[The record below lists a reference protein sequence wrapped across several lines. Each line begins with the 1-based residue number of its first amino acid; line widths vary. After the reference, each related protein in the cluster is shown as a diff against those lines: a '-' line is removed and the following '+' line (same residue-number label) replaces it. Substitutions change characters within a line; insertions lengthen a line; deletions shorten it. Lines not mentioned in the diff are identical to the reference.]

1 MNDSLYLYGLSHKTA
16 PVEVRE
22 RLAFSDELCRA
33 ALPELNAAAGVN
45 EALIISTCNRLEL
58 IVESSLD
65 ERRTK
70 EIVVDF
76 LCRTHKIRASEFA
89 GYCYQISGAAAVKHL
104 FRVASSLDSMIVGEE
119 QIVGQVRKAYALA
132 AEARAAGTFLHKLL
146 HHAFRVAK
154 RVRSETRIAK
164 NSVSAAS
171 AAVELGK
178 NVFGSLRNKSA
189 LVVGA
194 GEMAERAVKNLVQ
207 AGANRITVANRTP
220 TAARKLADDF
230 GIEVVDFR
238 LLGENLCQAD
248 ITVCTTS
255 AEHFVITNEMIEKAV
270 ACRNQPTVL
279 VDITLP
285 RNVEQPVH
293 PIENLYLYD
302 LDDLTPC
309 LQEKCR
315 EQDRAIAH
323 AEHIISEEVKLFQ
336 RTLKATEAGKR
347 LGLIRDKMQQTAKQ
361 EFSKQR
367 YGLGDLSPE
376 QEQAV
381 ERLLISAVNKIADPI
396 LYGLRKSQKQHESS
410 EFIDILSHII
420 GEGEMKMEN

>member
-22 RLAFSDELCRA
+22 RLAFNDELCRA
-33 ALPELNAAAGVN
+33 ALPELNANAGVN

-89 GYCYQISGAAAVKHL
+89 DYCYQISGAAAVKHL

-132 AEARAAGTFLHKLL
+132 AEAHTAGTFLHKLL

-178 NVFGSLRNKSA
+178 NVFGSLKNKSA

-207 AGANRITVANRTP
+207 AGAGRITVANRTQ

-230 GIEVVDFR
+230 GVEIIDFR
-238 LLGENLCQAD
+238 LLGDALCQAD
-248 ITVCTTS
+248 ITVCTTA
-255 AEHFVITNEMIEKAV
+255 AEHFVITNEMIEKAA

-279 VDITLP
+279 VDISLP
-285 RNVEQPVH
+285 RNVEQPIH

-302 LDDLTPC
+302 LDKLTAN
-309 LQEKCR
+309 LQEKCWNKPGQSLR
-315 EQDRAIAH
+315 RTHRCRRSETISTN
-323 AEHIISEEVKLFQ
+323 AEDDGCGE
-336 RTLKATEAGKR
+336 KAWINTR
-347 LGLIRDKMQQTAKQ
+347 
-361 EFSKQR
+361 
-367 YGLGDLSPE
+367 
-376 QEQAV
+376 
-381 ERLLISAVNKIADPI
+381 
-396 LYGLRKSQKQHESS
+396 
-410 EFIDILSHII
+410 
-420 GEGEMKMEN
+420 